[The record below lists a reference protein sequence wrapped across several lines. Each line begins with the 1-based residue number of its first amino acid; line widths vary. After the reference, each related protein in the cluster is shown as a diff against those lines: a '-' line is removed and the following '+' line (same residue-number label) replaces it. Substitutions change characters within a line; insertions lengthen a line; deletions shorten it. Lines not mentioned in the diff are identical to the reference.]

1 MSFSEVIEWAIKL
14 GLGATLMKVID
25 TALGI
30 RAKRAEG
37 DTALTLA
44 DKSEVSRINASTQQR
59 LERQVDKLLEEFME
73 VKEAASQLTIAKA
86 ILEFRVE
93 QLIKEN
99 VHLTEHVAELQ
110 SRAIGGTNGGE
121 KQPLSG

>member
-1 MSFSEVIEWAIKL
+1 MSFPEVIEWAIKL
-14 GLGATLMKVID
+14 GLGAVAMKTVD
-25 TALGI
+25 TFLNI

-37 DTALTLA
+37 DTSIILA
-44 DKSEVSRINASTQQR
+44 DRSEVSRINKATQER

-86 ILEFRVE
+86 ILEFKVE
-93 QLIKEN
+93 QLVKEN

-110 SRAIGGTNGGE
+110 SRTIGGTTANDR
-121 KQPLSG
+121 LSG